1 MGATSRLSVSEL
13 TVTPGGEAV
22 LDVLVENNGGVVDEF
37 AVEALGDAAL
47 WAEATP
53 SSVRL
58 LPGGEAAVKLAFR
71 PPREA
76 RSLAGVVP
84 FAVKVSSKEDP
95 EGTVVEE
102 GVLTVDAF
110 SEASAD
116 LLPSASHG
124 RRRARYHVAVD
135 NRGNSPL
142 SAEVAPSDDTGELRF
157 KLRPAALEVE
167 PDSAAFS
174 ELVVIPRRRF
184 WRGPAKP
191 RPFGVTVNRPNQAPL
206 ALSGTML
213 HEALIP
219 SWAGAL
225 ALALVAALVAAA
237 VLWSGVLKPAI
248 QSTAKGAAVAAVAA
262 PLKQQNAELKKQGDA
277 LKQQGDQLKKQGDA
291 LAAGGNPP
299 AAGAGGAA
307 PGAAVGGGNPQA
319 GGAGTGAGGSG
330 GGPAGAAGSGGS
342 AAGNSLG
349 APIDARLDSK
359 NAVLTAKNG
368 TLSVTDVF
376 FENAN
381 NDTGLISLARD
392 SGDGSGAHDLKL
404 ERLDNF
410 RDLDLHFVSPITL
423 TQGQSLKLVLN
434 GCQKGAGS
442 PASGCS
448 ASVYLTGYSKS

>member
-58 LPGGEAAVKLAFR
+58 LPGGEAAVKLVFR

-102 GVLTVDAF
+102 GVLAVEPFA
-110 SEASAD
+110 EASAD

-191 RPFGVTVNRPNQAPL
+191 RPFGVPVNRPNQAPL
-206 ALSGTML
+206 PLSDTML

-248 QSTAKGAAVAAVAA
+248 QSTAKGAAVAAGAA
-262 PLKQQNAELKKQGDA
+262 PLKQQNAELKKQSDA

-307 PGAAVGGGNPQA
+307 PGGAGSANPQA
-319 GGAGTGAGGSG
+319 AGAGTGAGGSG
-330 GGPAGAAGSGGS
+330 GGATGAAGSGGS

-359 NAVLTAKNG
+359 N
-368 TLSVTDVF
+368 
-376 FENAN
+376 
-381 NDTGLISLARD
+381 
-392 SGDGSGAHDLKL
+392 
-404 ERLDNF
+404 
-410 RDLDLHFVSPITL
+410 
-423 TQGQSLKLVLN
+423 
-434 GCQKGAGS
+434 
-442 PASGCS
+442 
-448 ASVYLTGYSKS
+448 

>member
-53 SSVRL
+53 PSVRL
-58 LPGGEAAVKLAFR
+58 LPGGEGAVKLAFR

-142 SAEVAPSDDTGELRF
+142 NAEVAPSDDTGELRF
-157 KLRPAALEVE
+157 KLRP
-167 PDSAAFS
+167 
-174 ELVVIPRRRF
+174 
-184 WRGPAKP
+184 
-191 RPFGVTVNRPNQAPL
+191 FGLTVNRPNQAPL

-225 ALALVAALVAAA
+225 ALALVAGLVAAA
-237 VLWSGVLKPAI
+237 VLRSGVLKPAI
-248 QSTAKGAAVAAVAA
+248 QLTAKGAAVTA
-262 PLKQQNAELKKQGDA
+262 GDA
-277 LKQQGDQLKKQGDA
+277 
-291 LAAGGNPP
+291 
-299 AAGAGGAA
+299 
-307 PGAAVGGGNPQA
+307 
-319 GGAGTGAGGSG
+319 T
-330 GGPAGAAGSGGS
+330 
-342 AAGNSLG
+342 
-349 APIDARLDSK
+349 
-359 NAVLTAKNG
+359 
-368 TLSVTDVF
+368 
-376 FENAN
+376 
-381 NDTGLISLARD
+381 
-392 SGDGSGAHDLKL
+392 
-404 ERLDNF
+404 
-410 RDLDLHFVSPITL
+410 
-423 TQGQSLKLVLN
+423 
-434 GCQKGAGS
+434 
-442 PASGCS
+442 
-448 ASVYLTGYSKS
+448 